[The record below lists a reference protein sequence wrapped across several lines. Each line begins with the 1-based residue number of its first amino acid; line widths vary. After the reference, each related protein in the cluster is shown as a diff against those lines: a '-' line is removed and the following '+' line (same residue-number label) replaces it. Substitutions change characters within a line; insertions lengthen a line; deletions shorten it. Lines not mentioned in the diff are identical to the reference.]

1 MEVNVLSDKRDF
13 SYILEYYSD
22 KTKILHFG
30 VSLDKTKIRLNLT
43 RENFAKI
50 DRESYTKV
58 PAHNKIL
65 ENWDEWKK
73 QKETLE
79 FNELNT
85 RICPPGLKFE
95 KEGDKLVL
103 SEEYCKK
110 YQDMC
115 LQNYDLNMKFIKK
128 LNHKTFEKMLDK
140 FVKKYNMM
148 EVKDL
153 KECKK
158 KTGIYMAVLDNFNQ
172 LYIGQTTK
180 DLKERILNHWK
191 LKPKFDRLLFG
202 KVTES
207 VIPYDSYG
215 ALDTTRIFIIYEQD
229 KKKIDQIEK
238 NLVQEIPQK
247 YQTNRIGGGIHLDT
261 IKDLLDTVNTMNLRK
276 LK

>member
-1 MEVNVLSDKRDF
+1 M
-13 SYILEYYSD
+13 
-22 KTKILHFG
+22 
-30 VSLDKTKIRLNLT
+30 
-43 RENFAKI
+43 
-50 DRESYTKV
+50 
-58 PAHNKIL
+58 
-65 ENWDEWKK
+65 DEKG
-73 QKETLE
+73 
-79 FNELNT
+79 NT
-85 RICPPGLKFE
+85 NQ
-95 KEGDKLVL
+95 V
-103 SEEYCKK
+103 
-110 YQDMC
+110 
-115 LQNYDLNMKFIKK
+115 
-128 LNHKTFEKMLDK
+128 T
-140 FVKKYNMM
+140 